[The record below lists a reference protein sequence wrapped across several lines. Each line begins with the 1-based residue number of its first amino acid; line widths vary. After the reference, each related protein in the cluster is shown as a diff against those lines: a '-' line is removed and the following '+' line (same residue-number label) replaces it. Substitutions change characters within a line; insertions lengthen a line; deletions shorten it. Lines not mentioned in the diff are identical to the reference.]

1 IFQLHNDTKV
11 SPEVALDCQND
22 SFSISYRYSDLDP
35 HAVADTVNPG
45 IRTRTPWAGKLPKG
59 RWLDWVWHV
68 KFSPLTSEGLLEVW
82 PNQGSGYK
90 KIVNVHSERM
100 GYPCSQVTNLDVGI
114 YKWPWKCPGTDTV
127 KIRGAYFDNVSVGD
141 SSASFQDITGVPD
154 SSRNFTPGNIVV
166 LRIGDGVNPLSST
179 ATNAVFLD
187 EYTPSGSSVNTV
199 ALPVT
204 VSGPN
209 NMLSLVNTKVEGM
222 LTRSPDSTLL
232 ALTGYATAPGTSNP
246 TTVPGSTIPRTIGL
260 VDYTGMVNTRLS
272 VSDYNNSPRSV
283 VTNGAGAWLYGGS
296 GGVRYTPLSTAT
308 ADTLEPPVSSTQVMS
323 TPDGRAINIYNGNIY
338 VSPSGSTYT
347 RVVQVG
353 TGLPVTSG
361 HTAASLPG
369 VAIGSAG
376 DPYQF
381 FFADMDTV
389 TPGVDVLYYA
399 DFGNTD
405 TTGIRKYSLV
415 SGVWHFNGNVKL
427 TSAGALGLTGQQIG
441 NTVALYVTSTSRI
454 FKYTDSS
461 GYNGSISGGP
471 LPALATVGANRQ
483 FRGIAMAPV
492 APSFPP
498 MGLDKQGLPM
508 VLASA
513 VPSIQNPGLSI
524 YPNPARQSIIVRHE
538 QTGSHSLLRVVDM
551 NGKVVYQSRVSP
563 GEVQTTVNIFALSA
577 GFYMLVLQDG
587 KKKWSAPFIRE

>member
-1 IFQLHNDTKV
+1 MF
-11 SPEVALDCQND
+11 
-22 SFSISYRYSDLDP
+22 
-35 HAVADTVNPG
+35 
-45 IRTRTPWAGKLPKG
+45 
-59 RWLDWVWHV
+59 
-68 KFSPLTSEGLLEVW
+68 
-82 PNQGSGYK
+82 
-90 KIVNVHSERM
+90 
-100 GYPCSQVTNLDVGI
+100 
-114 YKWPWKCPGTDTV
+114 
-127 KIRGAYFDNVSVGD
+127 
-141 SSASFQDITGVPD
+141 
-154 SSRNFTPGNIVV
+154 
-166 LRIGDGVNPLSST
+166 
-179 ATNAVFLD
+179 
-187 EYTPSGSSVNTV
+187 
-199 ALPVT
+199 
-204 VSGPN
+204 
-209 NMLSLVNTKVEGM
+209 
-222 LTRSPDSTLL
+222 TRSPDSTLL